1 MNQDVGCPRV
11 QGIRI
16 DSAGTEDNL
25 AGIRWGNA
33 SVKLD
38 MLLNIYI
45 KIPQWSK
52 YRFEFYRRS
61 YVCEA
66 VIWNFI
72 FICFHLVQLSGNDG
86 IKDCVDSDR
95 VQKSWWTKRLHQEQR
110 KYLPMYRILSTSTVS
125 VALEQPLGGSETQTR
140 CWWSCGR
147 FPLTRTGECVKV
159 KIGLN
164 ISLLCI
170 MFTAIYVTSNY
181 HRVHPIRFIPSKIST
196 ELNHCFK
203 VFQL

>member
-1 MNQDVGCPRV
+1 MNQDVGCPWV
-11 QGIRI
+11 QGIRT

-25 AGIRWGNA
+25 AGIRWGKA

-45 KIPQWSK
+45 KIPQWGK

-95 VQKSWWTKRLHQEQR
+95 VQKSWWTKWLHQEQR
-110 KYLPMYRILSTSTVS
+110 KYLPMYRILSTSPVS
-125 VALEQPLGGSETQTR
+125 VALEQPLGGSATQTR
-140 CWWSCGR
+140 CWWSCGQ
-147 FPLTRTGECVKV
+147 FPFTRTGECVKV

-181 HRVHPIRFIPSKIST
+181 HRVHPIRFIPSKISIK
-196 ELNHCFK
+196 LNHCFK
-203 VFQL
+203 IFQF

>member
-1 MNQDVGCPRV
+1 MNQDVGCPWV

-25 AGIRWGNA
+25 AGIRWGKA

-38 MLLNIYI
+38 MPLNIYI

-72 FICFHLVQLSGNDG
+72 LICFHLVQLSGNDG

-95 VQKSWWTKRLHQEQR
+95 VQKNWWTKRLHQEQR
-110 KYLPMYRILSTSTVS
+110 KYLPMYRILSTSPVS
-125 VALEQPLGGSETQTR
+125 VALERPLGGSATQTR
-140 CWWSCGR
+140 CWWSCGQ
-147 FPLTRTGECVKV
+147 FPFTRTGECVKV

-164 ISLLCI
+164 ISSHCCASCLQ
-170 MFTAIYVTSNY
+170 
-181 HRVHPIRFIPSKIST
+181 ST
-196 ELNHCFK
+196 M
-203 VFQL
+203 

>member
-1 MNQDVGCPRV
+1 MNQDVGCPWV

-25 AGIRWGNA
+25 AGIRWGKA

-38 MLLNIYI
+38 MPLNIYI

-72 FICFHLVQLSGNDG
+72 LICFHLVQLSGNDG

-95 VQKSWWTKRLHQEQR
+95 VQKNWWTKRLHQEQR
-110 KYLPMYRILSTSTVS
+110 KYLPMYRILSTSPVS
-125 VALEQPLGGSETQTR
+125 VALERPLGGSATQTR

-147 FPLTRTGECVKV
+147 FPFTRTGECVKV

-164 ISLLCI
+164 ISSHCCASCLQ
-170 MFTAIYVTSNY
+170 
-181 HRVHPIRFIPSKIST
+181 ST
-196 ELNHCFK
+196 M
-203 VFQL
+203 